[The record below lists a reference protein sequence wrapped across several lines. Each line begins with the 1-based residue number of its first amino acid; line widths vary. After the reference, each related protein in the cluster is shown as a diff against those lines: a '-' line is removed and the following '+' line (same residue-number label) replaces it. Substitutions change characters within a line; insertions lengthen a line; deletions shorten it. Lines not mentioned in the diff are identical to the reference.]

1 MPHLMDKKN
10 VDMLTSHK
18 VFTEREL
25 ESRMEIMLDNYC
37 KTVIIEANTMAEMAK
52 CSIAPAVEKFTASL
66 AKNASIKKSL
76 DGSLPCVYETSIVKK
91 LSILTDKIDMA
102 VDELKTSLVE
112 IQDVTGIIEES
123 VMIRDEIL
131 RKMSELRIVCDEAE
145 TLTSKEYWPYPSYGD
160 ILFSVK

>member
-1 MPHLMDKKN
+1 M
-10 VDMLTSHK
+10 DMLISHK

-37 KTVIIEANTMAEMAK
+37 KTVIIEANTMVVMAK

-66 AKNASIKKSL
+66 AKNASIKKSF
-76 DGSLPCVYETSIVKK
+76 DDSIPCAYETGLVKK

-112 IQDVTGIIEES
+112 IQDVKGIIEES

-131 RKMSELRIVCDEAE
+131 RKMSELRIACDEAE
-145 TLTSKEYWPYPSYGD
+145 MLTSKEYWPYPSYGD